1 MVTCILVGFV
11 GEYYAPVKKDVVAL
25 MGWYKLK
32 SKANDW
38 IRNDYRIML
47 IARCMMFHLFLWGLE
62 YIGLWEATEGEVR
75 TRLRDRPGLPHH
87 SSTLALGKLLAGRGP
102 LILL

>member
-38 IRNDYRIML
+38 IRNGSYRIML
-47 IARCMMFHLFLWGLE
+47 IA
-62 YIGLWEATEGEVR
+62 
-75 TRLRDRPGLPHH
+75 
-87 SSTLALGKLLAGRGP
+87 
-102 LILL
+102 

>member
-1 MVTCILVGFV
+1 MVTCILVDFV

-38 IRNDYRIML
+38 IRKGSYGIML
-47 IARCMMFHLFLWGLE
+47 IAWF
-62 YIGLWEATEGEVR
+62 V
-75 TRLRDRPGLPHH
+75 
-87 SSTLALGKLLAGRGP
+87 
-102 LILL
+102 